1 MNYLELISNDEDINN
16 ESYKKEEL
24 NSLKVLNI
32 SISLTNFEEC
42 ELKDSIYENVHF
54 DKVNFNNC
62 DLSNTKFIECSFHS
76 CNINNSKILGTMFNN
91 CRITKLN
98 INNSVCKYI
107 NLVDL
112 KTKELTIKDSDLTES
127 SLFNIELNKTPFL
140 T

>member
-62 DLSNTKFIECSFHS
+62 DLSNSEIYNTKSH
-76 CNINNSKILGTMFNN
+76 
-91 CRITKLN
+91 
-98 INNSVCKYI
+98 
-107 NLVDL
+107 
-112 KTKELTIKDSDLTES
+112 
-127 SLFNIELNKTPFL
+127 
-140 T
+140 